1 MTVQN
6 MWPLVF
12 LIIIPV
18 IILLYILKQKVK
30 DEPFSS
36 TMLWQEIYKNLEA
49 KTPFEKLKQNILMYL
64 QILLMILLIFAL
76 MAPVLNKG
84 GAVQENTIIVMDN
97 SASMQYL
104 YEGEDSRFD
113 YSIKLATNEIDG
125 LSENSTVTLIS
136 CNSEATVLYQGKD
149 KATLKRRLKE
159 MEPTIETGNLD
170 IATNVVN
177 SVIAGMTNVQI
188 LCYTDTDFA
197 SEQWTKSNEKA
208 ALIVEN
214 VYSKGENCTL
224 DYVNYAVEEEGVDVL
239 CKVTN
244 YGEQDVTQDVSLY
257 VDSEIV
263 DVQTVTVKAGESENV
278 YFAKQTLATD
288 GSVVVKAELSAKD
301 ALTADNSQ
309 GTSVVANVGKK
320 VLLLSEGN
328 VFLEKALSLDDN
340 VEVYKSDDVGVL
352 NQAVGEEAFDLYVFD
367 GVELPVDFDIS
378 TFPENAGYLFLNYDQ
393 DFYESG
399 YITKDTDVT
408 NTVLSFGESAI
419 TEYVENFSFGITNA
433 YTYNLPEWG
442 VPFLQTGNGEI
453 VGYYGIVDSHN
464 VGVLGFDIHNTD
476 LALQT
481 EFPIFMSQLCDW
493 MLGTGQETVQ
503 IQNFPVETES
513 EVTPVD
519 SVIVEGSKDN
529 KKTGGR
535 ALRNLLLI
543 LAILLLG
550 VEWIVYVFQV
560 NSNKKKQFLV
570 VRLMVLLVVIL
581 AMAGVSV
588 SKKQKKAETIFLV
601 DVSDSMSGNINELE
615 DYLKNAVSEMP
626 DKNMAGI
633 VAFGKDT
640 AVDQF
645 LTDKKIFTEFTTEP
659 VTIATNIEKAV
670 NTACSMFDEGVT
682 KRLVLITDG
691 SENEGN
697 MNLAATTLK
706 GRDVE
711 LYTIAMEDSISG
723 SSEVYIDGLEAPNVI
738 HVGDHYNITVS
749 VTSNVETDAILSLFA
764 GRTAKGQQ
772 DIHLT
777 KGTNQFVFEDVGEE
791 GTIAQYKAVIEPRDD
806 TITVNNTYVT
816 FAEIEARPRVLLV
829 EGTTDEANEFS
840 KVLEAANI
848 DYDTVGPKG
857 VPVTLS
863 ELNQYKAVITLN
875 VHYDDLRDGFVTV
888 LESYVKDFAGGYIC
902 IGGDSSYALGGY
914 RGTELEQILPVN
926 MDLQGEKEIPKMSM
940 ALVIDQSSSMS
951 TPSEENSNITGLD
964 LAKQAAVS
972 GVSEVRNTDEVG
984 VLAFDDTYHWIVP
997 LQEASDIDTIKDN
1010 IRAIAYGGGTSI
1022 YPALQEA
1029 YLESLKSNAK
1039 IKHIIL
1045 LTDGQ
1050 DGYNQY
1056 DSLLKL
1062 INDAGI
1068 TVSTVAVGKDSA
1080 QQTLSYI
1087 AEQCGGRYYYTDVN
1101 NSIPRIFA
1109 QEVYLSTNTYLINEE
1124 FYPIITSNNEIL
1136 DGVMDEG
1143 CPALLG
1149 YIAATA
1155 KPTADVILESDNEDP
1170 ILTTWQYGLG
1180 RTVAWNSDGNNQWTA
1195 QYATWDNYPMLWSNI
1210 IQYVIS
1216 DTELGEDSL
1225 EVNKEGNTAVI
1236 SYTTKEY
1243 DKNTK
1248 IQAVVTDENGTAK
1261 EITLDAVKPG
1271 TFESAVDMEEIGVY
1285 NVSIRKMNGEE
1296 VLKNYNTAYS
1306 NQYSVEYQ
1314 FTDTKTD
1321 LATFTKQAGGTELTL
1336 EDSIWNQKQQAVKAK
1351 VSLTV
1356 PLLILAMLL
1365 FLFDIIIRRFS
1376 VDVMFYLKKAKDGV
1390 AGKLQTLRVTKKK
1403 DRNAGKEHSNTDNQ
1417 AFADNVAQDVPLSEE
1432 AKDSVKKPVA
1442 KSGSAKKAQKDASKK
1457 KESKQANEQ
1466 NEKLDMNALLKKK
1479 QERNQ

>member
-12 LIIIPV
+12 LIIIPI

-64 QILLMILLIFAL
+64 QILLMLLLIFAL

-84 GAVQENTIIVMDN
+84 GAVQENTIIVIDN

-104 YEGEDSRFD
+104 YEGEDSRLD
-113 YSIKLATNEIDG
+113 HSIKLATDEIDG
-125 LSENSTVTLIS
+125 LSESSTVTLLS
-136 CNSEATVLYQGKD
+136 CNSQATVLYQGKD

-159 MEPTIETGNLD
+159 IEPTIEAGNLD

-177 SVIAGMTNVQI
+177 SVIADMTNVQI

-208 ALIVEN
+208 ALIVED

-224 DYVNYAVEEEGVDVL
+224 DYVNYSVEEDGVEVL
-239 CKVTN
+239 GKVTN
-244 YGEQDVTQDVSLY
+244 HGEGDVTQDVSLY
-257 VDSEIV
+257 VNSEIV

-278 YFAKQTLATD
+278 YFAKQTFATD

-301 ALTADNSQ
+301 SLTADNSQ
-309 GTSVVANVGKK
+309 STFVVANVEKK

-367 GVELPVDFDIS
+367 GVELPEDFDIS
-378 TFPENAGYLFLNYDQ
+378 KFPENAGYLFLNYDQ
-393 DFYESG
+393 DFYGSG
-399 YITKDTDVT
+399 YITKDTEVT
-408 NTVLSFGESAI
+408 NMVLAFGESAI

-442 VPFLQTGNGEI
+442 IPFLQTGNGAV
-453 VGYYGIVDSHN
+453 VGYYGTADSHN

-493 MLGTGQETVQ
+493 MLGNGQETMQ

-519 SVIVEGSKDN
+519 SIIVEGSKDN

-543 LAILLLG
+543 FAILLLV

-570 VRLMVLLVVIL
+570 VRMIVLLVVIL

-601 DVSDSMSGNINELE
+601 DVSDSMSGNVDELE
-615 DYLKNAVSEMP
+615 NYLKNAVSEMP
-626 DKNMAGI
+626 DKNMVGI

-645 LTDKKIFTEFTTEP
+645 LTDKKIFTEFTTKP

-691 SENEGN
+691 SENEGS

-706 GRDVE
+706 GREVE
-711 LYTIAMEDSISG
+711 LYTIVMEDSIGG

-738 HVGDHYNITVS
+738 HVGDHYNIIVS

-772 DIHLT
+772 SIHLT
-777 KGTNQFVFEDVGEE
+777 KGTNQFVFEDVGED
-791 GTIAQYKAVIEPRDD
+791 GTIAQYKAVIEPQDD

-829 EGTTDEANEFS
+829 EGTTDEAIEFA

-848 DYDTVGPKG
+848 DYDTVSPKG

-875 VHYDDLRDGFVTV
+875 VHYDDLRDGFAEV
-888 LESYVKDFAGGYIC
+888 LDSYVKDFAGGYIC
-902 IGGDSSYALGGY
+902 IGGDNSYALGGY

-940 ALVIDQSSSMS
+940 TLVIDQSSSMTS
-951 TPSEENSNITGLD
+951 PSEESSNITGLD

-984 VLAFDDTYHWIVP
+984 VLAFDDAYNWIVP

-1010 IRAIAYGGGTSI
+1010 IRSIGYGGGTSI

-1056 DSLLKL
+1056 DSLLRL

-1080 QQTLSYI
+1080 QQTLAYI

-1124 FYPIITSNNEIL
+1124 FYPTITSNNEIL

-1195 QYATWDNYPMLWSNI
+1195 QYATWDNYPMLWSNM

-1248 IQAVVTDENGTAK
+1248 VQAVVTDENGTAK

-1271 TFESAVDMEEIGVY
+1271 AFETSVDMEEIGVY
-1285 NVSIRKMNGEE
+1285 NVSIRKMNGKE

-1336 EDSIWNQKQQAVKAK
+1336 EDSIWNQKQHAVKAK

-1376 VDVMFYLKKAKDGV
+1376 VDVLFYLKKAKDGV
-1390 AGKLQTLRVTKKK
+1390 AGKLQTLCVVKKK
-1403 DRNAGKEHSNTDNQ
+1403 ARKTNKRYSNTDNQ
-1417 AFADNVAQDVPLSEE
+1417 AFADTVAQDVLMAEESEE
-1432 AKDSVKKPVA
+1432 STKKPVS
-1442 KSGSAKKAQKDASKK
+1442 KSENIKKTQKNAPRK
-1457 KESKQANEQ
+1457 KESKQTNEQ

>member
-6 MWPLVF
+6 MWPLAF
-12 LIIIPV
+12 LIIIPI

-36 TMLWQEIYKNLEA
+36 ILLWQEIYKNLEA

-64 QILLMILLIFAL
+64 QMLLMLLLIFAL

-84 GAVQENTIIVMDN
+84 GVVQENTIIVIDN

-104 YEGEDSRFD
+104 YEGEDSRLD
-113 YSIKLATNEIDG
+113 YSIKLAADEIDG

-136 CNSEATVLYQGKD
+136 CASEATVLYQGKD
-149 KATLKRRLKE
+149 KVTLKRRLKE
-159 MEPTIETGNLD
+159 IEPTMETGNLD

-177 SVIAGMTNVQI
+177 SVIAGMSNVQI

-197 SEQWTKSNEKA
+197 SEQWTKSNEQA
-208 ALIVEN
+208 ALIVESI
-214 VYSKGENCTL
+214 YSKGENCTL
-224 DYVNYAVEEEGVDVL
+224 DYVNYAVEEAGVDIL

-244 YGEQDVTQDVSLY
+244 HGEQDVTQDVSLY

-278 YFAKQTLATD
+278 YFDKQTFPTD
-288 GSVVVKAELSAKD
+288 GSVIVKAELSTKD

-309 GTSVVANVGKK
+309 SSSVVANVGKR

-352 NQAVGEEAFDLYVFD
+352 SQAVGEESFDLYVFD
-367 GVELPVDFDIS
+367 GVKLPAEFDPTS
-378 TFPENAGYLFLNYDQ
+378 FPENAAFLFLNYDK

-399 YITKDTDVT
+399 YITKDTEVT
-408 NTVLSFGESAI
+408 NTVLLFDESTI
-419 TEYVENFSFGITNA
+419 TKYVENYSFGITNA

-442 VPFLQTGNGEI
+442 VPFLQDGSGAV
-453 VGYYGIVDSHN
+453 VGYYGVADSHN

-481 EFPIFMSQLCDW
+481 EFPIFMSQLCEW
-493 MLGTGQETVQ
+493 MLGTERETVQ

-513 EVTPVD
+513 EVIPVD
-519 SVIVEGSKDN
+519 SVTVEGTKDN

-535 ALRNLLLI
+535 AIRNLLLM
-543 LAILLLG
+543 LVILLLV
-550 VEWIVYVFQV
+550 VEWIVYIFQV

-570 VRLMVLLVVIL
+570 VRLIVLLVVIL

-588 SKKQKKAETIFLV
+588 SKKQKKTETIFLV
-601 DVSDSMSGNINELE
+601 DVSDSMSGNISELE
-615 DYLKNAVSEMP
+615 DYLKNVVSEMP
-626 DKNMAGI
+626 EKNMVGI

-645 LTDKKIFTEFTTEP
+645 LTDKKIFTKFTTKP
-659 VTIATNIEKAV
+659 VTISTNIEKAV
-670 NTACSMFDEGVT
+670 NTACSMFNEGVT

-723 SSEVYIDGLEAPNVI
+723 NSEVYIDGLQTPNVI
-738 HVGDHYNITVS
+738 HVGDHYNVTVS

-772 DIHLT
+772 EIHLT

-791 GTIAQYKAVIEPRDD
+791 GTIAQYKAVIEPQDD
-806 TITVNNTYVT
+806 TITDNNTYVT
-816 FAEIEARPRVLLV
+816 FAEIEARPRVLVV
-829 EGTTDEANEFS
+829 EGTTDEAKEFS

-848 DYDTVGPKG
+848 DYNTISPKG

-875 VHYDDLRDGFVTV
+875 VHYDDLRDGFATV

-902 IGGDSSYALGGY
+902 IGGDNSYALGGY

-940 ALVIDQSSSMS
+940 ALVIDQSGSMS
-951 TPSEENSNITGLD
+951 SPSEESTNITGLD

-984 VLAFDDTYHWIVP
+984 VLAFDDKYNWIVP
-997 LQEASDIDTIKDN
+997 LQEASDIETIKDN
-1010 IRAIAYGGGTSI
+1010 IRVIGYGGGTSI

-1029 YLESLKSNAK
+1029 YLKSLKSNAK

-1068 TVSTVAVGKDSA
+1068 TVSTVAVGSGSD

-1109 QEVYLSTNTYLINEE
+1109 QEVYLSTNMYLINDE
-1124 FYPIITSNNEIL
+1124 FYPTITSNNEIL
-1136 DGVMDEG
+1136 GGVMDDG

-1149 YIAATA
+1149 YIAATS
-1155 KPTADVILESDNEDP
+1155 KPTADVILESDKEDP

-1180 RTVAWNSDGNNQWTA
+1180 RTVAWNSDANNQWTA

-1248 IQAVVTDENGTAK
+1248 VQAVVTDENGTAK

-1271 TFESAVDMEEIGVY
+1271 TFETSVDMEEIGVY
-1285 NVSIRKMNGEE
+1285 NVSIRKTNGEE

-1306 NQYSVEYQ
+1306 NQYSMEYQ

-1321 LATFTKQAGGTELTL
+1321 LTTFTKQAGGTELTL
-1336 EDSIWNQKQQAVKAK
+1336 EDGIWNQKQQAVKAK

-1356 PLLILAMLL
+1356 PLLILAMILL
-1365 FLFDIIIRRFS
+1365 LFDIIIRRFS
-1376 VDVMFYLKKAKDGV
+1376 VDLFFYLKKVKDRLV
-1390 AGKLQTLRVTKKK
+1390 GKLQTISVGREKNRNPNKKQSNTNNDTLSDNVTQEISRSEETKK
-1403 DRNAGKEHSNTDNQ
+1403 NADKT
-1417 AFADNVAQDVPLSEE
+1417 
-1432 AKDSVKKPVA
+1432 VA
-1442 KSGSAKKAQKDASKK
+1442 KSGGAKSLQQKGLKK
-1457 KESKQANEQ
+1457 KESKQPAEQ